1 MPEAIR
7 TANDKLA
14 DTATNEYVYNKRRLL
29 TQETLT
35 LQGMPSWSLGYSYS
49 DTAALSTITY
59 PDGEPVSYSP
69 NALGQPTQAGGY
81 ALGIYYFP
89 NGGMQTFTYGNGK
102 IGRAHVCTQVN
113 NAQLVCRLLLEK
125 NKHQT
130 T

>member
-1 MPEAIR
+1 MIARPPRSKRTDTLFPDATLCRSSFPDGRGDQDCFYTPDGLPDAII
-7 TANDKLA
+7 TDNDNLA

-69 NALGQPTQAGGY
+69 NALGQPPQAGDRKS
-81 ALGIYYFP
+81 
-89 NGGMQTFTYGNGK
+89 T
-102 IGRAHVCTQVN
+102 
-113 NAQLVCRLLLEK
+113 RL
-125 NKHQT
+125 NSSH
-130 T
+130 